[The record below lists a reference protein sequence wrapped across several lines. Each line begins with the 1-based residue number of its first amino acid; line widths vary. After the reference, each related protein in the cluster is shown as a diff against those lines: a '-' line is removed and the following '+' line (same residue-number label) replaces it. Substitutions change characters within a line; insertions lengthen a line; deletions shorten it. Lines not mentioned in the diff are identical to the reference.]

1 MSIVHKEEEQK
12 QHDIDK
18 DGLLQLQM
26 SAETRKMVTF
36 YQSLK
41 YLLPINPQYYL
52 AGTTYLAGMTHG
64 TLQGFYIHI
73 LAIPHYVTTHTLT
86 LHQAAW
92 IGKINTLYH
101 TVLIILQLV

>member
-41 YLLPINPQYYL
+41 
-52 AGTTYLAGMTHG
+52 
-64 TLQGFYIHI
+64 
-73 LAIPHYVTTHTLT
+73 
-86 LHQAAW
+86 
-92 IGKINTLYH
+92 
-101 TVLIILQLV
+101 